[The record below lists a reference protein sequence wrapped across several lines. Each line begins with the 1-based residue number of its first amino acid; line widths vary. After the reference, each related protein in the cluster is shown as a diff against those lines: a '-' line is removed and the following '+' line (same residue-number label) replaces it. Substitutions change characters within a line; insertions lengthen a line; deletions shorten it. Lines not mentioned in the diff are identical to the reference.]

1 MLARMMYKVQSYKL
15 EALNNFEVPHMVCC
29 VVWIVAILFNC
40 LEIVVQEMCGWSKAI
55 GTKSKAK
62 HDICCGRG

>member
-1 MLARMMYKVQSYKL
+1 
-15 EALNNFEVPHMVCC
+15 MVCC

-40 LEIVVQEMCGWSKAI
+40 LETIVQEMCGWSKAI

-62 HDICCGRG
+62 HEICCGRGWGI